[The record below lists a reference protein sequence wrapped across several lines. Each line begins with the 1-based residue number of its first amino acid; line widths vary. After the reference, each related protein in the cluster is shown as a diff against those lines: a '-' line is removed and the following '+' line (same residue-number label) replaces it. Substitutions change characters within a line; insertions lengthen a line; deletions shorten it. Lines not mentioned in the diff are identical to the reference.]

1 VKGSSLIEQ
10 SCSTILTLWREGYNP
25 KTVLDDK
32 YISFAIVKNRFGSL
46 WSGDFSWNGVRG
58 DIREL
63 TEEEETE
70 LSEFKERKL
79 QAKMESLEKQNT
91 GWE

>member
-1 VKGSSLIEQ
+1 
-10 SCSTILTLWREGYNP
+10 LTLWREGYNP
-25 KTVLDDK
+25 KTVADDK

-46 WSGDFSWNGVRG
+46 WSGDFSWHGVTG

-63 TEEEETE
+63 TEEEDEN
-70 LSEFKERKL
+70 LAEFRARKA
-79 QAKMESLEKQNT
+79 QAKLEAAQEKT